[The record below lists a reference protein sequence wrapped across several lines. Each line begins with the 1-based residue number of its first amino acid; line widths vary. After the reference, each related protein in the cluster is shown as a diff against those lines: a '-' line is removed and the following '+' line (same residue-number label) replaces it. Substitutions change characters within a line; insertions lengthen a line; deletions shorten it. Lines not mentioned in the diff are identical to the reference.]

1 MDMNDFFFGSTAS
14 HEPTYMQAHRYQLS
28 HAAPYYAAD
37 TSELSLPYS
46 SSRSDYYSDSIN
58 GMHVVELLVPMCC
71 TKCEEKVKE
80 QLMAVEGV
88 YQVFCDYRSQRGS
101 LVTVTGYADPQR
113 VLKKA
118 RKVKKGSELI
128 WSRGAACTANSYN
141 SRSSSHAA
149 TGAADD
155 PNFPKYNE
163 NLLNSVDDDQYEI
176 SDNTVYRVSCTQKV
190 SSNNHKQHFFRPIYE
205 EAVSFHQG
213 MSSTHLQHYLNYN

>member
-1 MDMNDFFFGSTAS
+1 
-14 HEPTYMQAHRYQLS
+14 
-28 HAAPYYAAD
+28 
-37 TSELSLPYS
+37 
-46 SSRSDYYSDSIN
+46 
-58 GMHVVELLVPMCC
+58 MHVVKLLVPMCC

-80 QLMAVEGV
+80 QLMAVQGV
-88 YQVFCDYRSQRGS
+88 HQVFCDSRSQRGS
-101 LVTVTGYADPQR
+101 LVIVTGCADPQR

-128 WSRGAACTANSYN
+128 WSRGPVYTANSYN

-149 TGAADD
+149 IAADD

-163 NLLNSVDDDQYEI
+163 NLLNGVDDDQYEN

-205 EAVSFHQG
+205 EAVSFHPG